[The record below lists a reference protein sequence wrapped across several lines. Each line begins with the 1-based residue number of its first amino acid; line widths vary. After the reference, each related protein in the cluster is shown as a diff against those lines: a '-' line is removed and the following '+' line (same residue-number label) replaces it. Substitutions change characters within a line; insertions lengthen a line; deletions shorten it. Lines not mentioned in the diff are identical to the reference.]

1 MSFVSAVPDDV
12 SSAATDLA
20 DIASTITQ
28 ANSAAAQST
37 QVPAPAADQVSG
49 LVAAFLN
56 AHAQG
61 YQAISAQAE
70 DFHQQFVQAL
80 TADAKAYA
88 NTETANVDALRNR
101 QA

>member
-20 DIASTITQ
+20 NIASTINQ
-28 ANSAAAQST
+28 ANSAAAQTT

-56 AHAQG
+56 AHAEG
-61 YQAISAQAE
+61 YQDISAQAE
-70 DFHQQFVQAL
+70 DFHQQFVQNL
-80 TADAKAYA
+80 TAGGNAYGT
-88 NTETANVDALRNR
+88 TEAGNVEAITDR
-101 QA
+101 

>member
-20 DIASTITQ
+20 GIASTITE
-28 ANSAAAQST
+28 ANSAAAQAT

-61 YQAISAQAE
+61 YQAISAQAQ
-70 DFHQQFVQAL
+70 DFHQQFVQNL
-80 TADAKAYA
+80 TAGSNAYA
-88 NTETANVDALRNR
+88 NTEAGNVEAITDR
-101 QA
+101 

>member
-28 ANSAAAQST
+28 ANSAAAQTT

-70 DFHQQFVQAL
+70 DFHQQFVQNM
-80 TADAKAYA
+80 TAGANAYGTA
-88 NTETANVDALRNR
+88 EAGNVETIEDR
-101 QA
+101 

>member
-12 SSAATDLA
+12 SSAANDLA
-20 DIASTITQ
+20 GIASTITR
-28 ANSAAAQST
+28 ANSAAVQTT

-49 LVAAFLN
+49 LVAEFLN

-80 TADAKAYA
+80 TAGGNAYA
-88 NTETANVDALRNR
+88 TAEAANVETITNG
-101 QA
+101 Q

>member
-28 ANSAAAQST
+28 ANSAAAETT

-56 AHAQG
+56 QHAQG

-70 DFHQQFVQAL
+70 DFHQQFVQNL
-80 TADAKAYA
+80 TAGANAYGTA
-88 NTETANVDALRNR
+88 EAGNVETIEDR
-101 QA
+101 